1 MVPPRVAQKMSVVSV
16 ESMAFLAPGP
26 KAAERAQPPG
36 SGRPGGV
43 EATGA
48 SPGTVPSWPDRPGGR
63 GAPVGG
69 PAGRSG
75 VWGGV
80 GRGAGGC
87 DFLEALNPPLVRDGV
102 MCCTAEAFAISLGFP
117 PAPMRCCPSGGSK
130 LPSSNDA
137 PLFKMAARPQIP
149 AALSPIAD
157 VTSLGCLHPTRASGH
172 EVRLFGT

>member
-1 MVPPRVAQKMSVVSV
+1 MVPPRVAKKMSVVSV
-16 ESMAFLAPGP
+16 ESMAFLAPGL

-48 SPGTVPSWPDRPGGR
+48 SLGTVPSWPDRPRGR

-80 GRGAGGC
+80 GRGAGGF
-87 DFLEALNPPLVRDGV
+87 DFPAGGTLLLVRDG
-102 MCCTAEAFAISLGFP
+102 
-117 PAPMRCCPSGGSK
+117 
-130 LPSSNDA
+130 
-137 PLFKMAARPQIP
+137 AR
-149 AALSPIAD
+149 
-157 VTSLGCLHPTRASGH
+157 
-172 EVRLFGT
+172 

>member
-1 MVPPRVAQKMSVVSV
+1 MSVVSV

-36 SGRPGGV
+36 SRRPGGV

-80 GRGAGGC
+80 GPGIGGC
-87 DFLEALNPPLVRDGV
+87 DFLDPLYISRVRDGLLRYGV
-102 MCCTAEAFAISLGFP
+102 EALATTVFSAD
-117 PAPMRCCPSGGSK
+117 APVRCCPFFSLLLEQEMPGKAGDRDCMPARGS
-130 LPSSNDA
+130 PIPWHA
-137 PLFKMAARPQIP
+137 PPAGSMTARP
-149 AALSPIAD
+149 SPQA
-157 VTSLGCLHPTRASGH
+157 VL
-172 EVRLFGT
+172 

>member
-1 MVPPRVAQKMSVVSV
+1 MVPPRVSQKMSVVSV

-36 SGRPGGV
+36 SRRPGGV

-48 SPGTVPSWPDRPGGR
+48 SPGTVPSWPDRPRGR

-87 DFLEALNPPLVRDGV
+87 DFLEALISPLVRDGLR
-102 MCCTAEAFAISLGFP
+102 CYSPEALATTFF
-117 PAPMRCCPSGGSK
+117 
-130 LPSSNDA
+130 
-137 PLFKMAARPQIP
+137 
-149 AALSPIAD
+149 
-157 VTSLGCLHPTRASGH
+157 
-172 EVRLFGT
+172 

>member
-36 SGRPGGV
+36 SRRPGGV

-48 SPGTVPSWPDRPGGR
+48 SPGTVPSWPDRPRGR

-80 GRGAGGC
+80 GRGAGGWE
-87 DFLEALNPPLVRDGV
+87 FPAGGTLLLVRYL
-102 MCCTAEAFAISLGFP
+102 EFP
-117 PAPMRCCPSGGSK
+117 
-130 LPSSNDA
+130 
-137 PLFKMAARPQIP
+137 
-149 AALSPIAD
+149 
-157 VTSLGCLHPTRASGH
+157 
-172 EVRLFGT
+172 

>member
-48 SPGTVPSWPDRPGGR
+48 SLGTVPSWPDRPRGR

-69 PAGRSG
+69 PACR
-75 VWGGV
+75 
-80 GRGAGGC
+80 
-87 DFLEALNPPLVRDGV
+87 
-102 MCCTAEAFAISLGFP
+102 I
-117 PAPMRCCPSGGSK
+117 
-130 LPSSNDA
+130 
-137 PLFKMAARPQIP
+137 
-149 AALSPIAD
+149 
-157 VTSLGCLHPTRASGH
+157 
-172 EVRLFGT
+172 

>member
-1 MVPPRVAQKMSVVSV
+1 
-16 ESMAFLAPGP
+16 MAFLAPGL

-48 SPGTVPSWPDRPGGR
+48 SLGTVPSWPDRPRGR

-87 DFLEALNPPLVRDGV
+87 DFLQVVKSALVRAGDPRHGGLALAT
-102 MCCTAEAFAISLGFP
+102 TAIFT
-117 PAPMRCCPSGGSK
+117 PAPGSYILYEVLPFLLPYSGGVYSIYK
-130 LPSSNDA
+130 P
-137 PLFKMAARPQIP
+137 
-149 AALSPIAD
+149 
-157 VTSLGCLHPTRASGH
+157 
-172 EVRLFGT
+172 

>member
-1 MVPPRVAQKMSVVSV
+1 MAQKMSVVSV

-26 KAAERAQPPG
+26 KAAERAHRPG
-36 SGRPGGV
+36 SRRPGGV

-48 SPGTVPSWPDRPGGR
+48 SAGTVPSWPDRPRGR

-87 DFLEALNPPLVRDGV
+87 DFLQVVNPPLVRDGV
-102 MCCTAEAFAISLGFP
+102 RTSSAEALATT
-117 PAPMRCCPSGGSK
+117 K
-130 LPSSNDA
+130 N
-137 PLFKMAARPQIP
+137 
-149 AALSPIAD
+149 
-157 VTSLGCLHPTRASGH
+157 
-172 EVRLFGT
+172 

>member
-48 SPGTVPSWPDRPGGR
+48 SLGTVPSWPDRPRGR

-69 PAGRSG
+69 LAAVQLAHIAS
-75 VWGGV
+75 
-80 GRGAGGC
+80 
-87 DFLEALNPPLVRDGV
+87 
-102 MCCTAEAFAISLGFP
+102 
-117 PAPMRCCPSGGSK
+117 APK
-130 LPSSNDA
+130 
-137 PLFKMAARPQIP
+137 
-149 AALSPIAD
+149 
-157 VTSLGCLHPTRASGH
+157 
-172 EVRLFGT
+172 GTFCATL

>member
-36 SGRPGGV
+36 SRRPGGV

-48 SPGTVPSWPDRPGGR
+48 SVGTVPSWPDRPGGR

-80 GRGAGGC
+80 GGGAGGW
-87 DFLEALNPPLVRDGV
+87 ESPAGAESWLVRDGLLV
-102 MCCTAEAFAISLGFP
+102 YPPEALATA
-117 PAPMRCCPSGGSK
+117 
-130 LPSSNDA
+130 
-137 PLFKMAARPQIP
+137 
-149 AALSPIAD
+149 
-157 VTSLGCLHPTRASGH
+157 
-172 EVRLFGT
+172 

>member
-16 ESMAFLAPGP
+16 ESMAFLAPGL

-36 SGRPGGV
+36 SRRPGGV

-48 SPGTVPSWPDRPGGR
+48 SPGTVPSWPDRPRGR

-87 DFLEALNPPLVRDGV
+87 DFLEVVKSQLGPGLELSGSARH
-102 MCCTAEAFAISLGFP
+102 FAIGKKRP
-117 PAPMRCCPSGGSK
+117 PPPPPCC
-130 LPSSNDA
+130 
-137 PLFKMAARPQIP
+137 
-149 AALSPIAD
+149 
-157 VTSLGCLHPTRASGH
+157 
-172 EVRLFGT
+172 